1 MEIIYRDRAPGMT
14 PTDEVLRRLT
24 IGDRAFCRSL
34 VAGSEGPGTLDGRSL
49 AMLRLGATIGTG
61 SSGTIW
67 QQRVADA
74 LVNGYSPDEVV
85 ESLTSLAP
93 LIGIDRLVDD
103 APELAR
109 ALGYDID
116 AALEQ
121 LDP

>member
-1 MEIIYRDRAPGMT
+1 VLT

-24 IGDRAFCRSL
+24 IGDRGFCSSL
-34 VAGSEGPGTLDGRSL
+34 VAGSDGPGRLDGRSL

-93 LIGIDRLVDD
+93 LIGIDRLVSD

-116 AALEQ
+116 AALEE